1 MQNKNRFK
9 RLVKNNCACYLG
21 AKHGIQNYCC
31 LQDGPCVF
39 FSQNDAL
46 PRCTY
51 FEQGVLPIDEK
62 LEREYTSER
71 NVESEFKTAQ
81 PRVNC
86 SKCLATFSANSNR
99 QKYCEKC
106 RVKNANERSKLRM
119 RQMRKSRL
127 DVTL

>member
-1 MQNKNRFK
+1 MQNKNRIK
-9 RLVKNNCACYLG
+9 RLMKNSCACYLG
-21 AKHGIQNYCC
+21 AKHGTSNYCC

-39 FSQNDAL
+39 FGQDDPL
-46 PRCTY
+46 PHCTY
-51 FEQGVLPIDEK
+51 FENGVLPIDEK

-71 NVESEFKTAQ
+71 NVESEFKTVQ

-86 SKCLATFSANSNR
+86 PKCRATFSANSNR

-106 RVKNANERSKLRM
+106 RDKNANEKSKLRM